1 MREQIDKRVGVG
13 SAFCL
18 EDFLRRPLGG
28 PEFGAAHHDLFEG
41 AGFDGIQGLL
51 NRVLV
56 LLLTCPFAGTFS
68 ERADGTRLRKLGG
81 HGSSCQLQRRT
92 CWSGLKRGK
101 PKNHIAVFSQLQSV
115 YVLFTRSPP
124 PYSPRLFAQFTLGLA
139 C

>member
-28 PEFGAAHHDLFEG
+28 PEFGAAHYDLFEG

-68 ERADGTRLRKLGG
+68 ERGDGTRLWKLGG
-81 HGSSCQLQRRT
+81 HGSSRQPQRWTLR
-92 CWSGLKRGK
+92 SGLKRCE
-101 PKNHIAVFSQLQSV
+101 PKGDIAILGQFKAV